1 MIDPRKIWS
10 SAQLPTLPS
19 VAVALLDLSRNPDV
33 EISDFVEVIR
43 TDPAIT
49 AKILKA
55 ANSSFFATRT
65 QVTSLDRAV
74 PLLGTTVVTS
84 LALSFSLIDAAM
96 PDGPMAESYQDYWRQ
111 SLVQAAAAETL
122 SALVPQGSDCEYFL
136 AGLLVDLGRL
146 ALLKTIPKEYS
157 TVLKACHQLD
167 RELPLAENE
176 LLGFDHV
183 EIGSKLMENY
193 KLPDLLIEAVRLHH
207 APLETLSS
215 RPVDASTPMVNA
227 IATASSIG
235 DYFCQPQKAKA
246 WERIQAFAKQF
257 YQLEG
262 KPLHDLLDVVRSRV
276 SEAGQLFSVDTDAIR
291 DPSELMAE
299 ANEQLAQLAV
309 REHIATTQAVARNEA
324 FEREKQELE
333 TRARSLELQAMHDPL
348 TQIYNR
354 RYFDDAYQ
362 REISRCCRSADP
374 VAVIFTDIDRFKQ
387 LNDNYGHQFGDLVLK
402 RVAIA
407 LRETL
412 RESDSLCRYGG
423 EEFVIVVSETTEKG
437 IQRFA
442 ERLRARV
449 ENETIALGD
458 EIIPVTISVGAA
470 VCMPRRGEKD
480 VAMRLTAAA
489 DGAMYDSKQGGR
501 NQVHFRS
508 LISEPDRHLMQRVGQ
523 RRFSRWLVNRQV
535 FDVPTASR
543 ALLEVS
549 PAAAK
554 IGELAIREKILDAA
568 QVQTVLDEQ
577 QRTGMR
583 FGETAIQLGLLREEQ
598 LVCLLAQQE
607 EEPEQLCAAIR
618 KHRLLEET
626 TLQTLFAE
634 YLAERQQWLLA
645 EVGV

>member
-1 MIDPRKIWS
+1 MFDAQKLWS
-10 SAQLPTLPS
+10 SSQLPSLPS
-19 VAVALLDLSRNPDV
+19 VAVRLLELARTPDA
-33 EISDFVEVIR
+33 ELREVISTIK
-43 TDPAIT
+43 TDPAIS
-49 AKILKA
+49 AKLIKA
-55 ANSSFFATRT
+55 ANSSFFGLPNR
-65 QVTSLDRAV
+65 VTSVERAV
-74 PLLGTTVVTS
+74 PLLGTTAVTS
-84 LALSFSLIDAAM
+84 LALSFSLTDAAM
-96 PDGPMAESYQDYWRQ
+96 TSGPLADHYADYWQQ
-111 SLVQAAAAETL
+111 SIVQAAAAELL
-122 SALVPQGSDCEYFL
+122 SHSIAEAVESDYFL
-136 AGLLVDLGRL
+136 AGLLTGIGRL
-146 ALLKTIPKEYS
+146 ALLKTVPRDYCP
-157 TVLKACHQLD
+157 VLEAARDSQRPLHAVETEMLGIDHAAIGAKLLRNWNLPEPLVASID
-167 RELPLAENE
+167 RQYA
-176 LLGFDHV
+176 
-183 EIGSKLMENY
+183 S
-193 KLPDLLIEAVRLHH
+193 IEVLRSLKSE
-207 APLETLSS
+207 PNFEMTFVL
-215 RPVDASTPMVNA
+215 A
-227 IATASSIG
+227 IAVSMGA
-235 DYFCQPQKAKA
+235 YFCTPNKGTA
-246 WERIQAFAKQF
+246 IQRLRDLTSEFLQWTEKELNAS
-257 YQLEG
+257 LEAI
-262 KPLHDLLDVVRSRV
+262 RSRV
-276 SEAGQLFSVDTDAIR
+276 DEAADLMAIKI
-291 DPSELMAE
+291 DHLAEPAELMAA
-299 ANEQLAQLAV
+299 ANEQLAHLA
-309 REHIATTQAVARNEA
+309 TQAVVMQRKI
-324 FEREKQELE
+324 EREKEELE
-333 TRARSLELQAMHDPL
+333 AEKRELESQALCDPL
-348 TQIYNR
+348 TGAYNR
-354 RYFDDAYQ
+354 RFFEDELN
-362 REISRCCRSADP
+362 REVSKAARYAKT
-374 VAVIFTDIDRFKQ
+374 VGLIFMDIDRFKQ